1 MMTKERP
8 WIFSIHALSRAASR
22 FGLLV
27 DEKARL
33 EIWRQLNHEPTLV
46 TRSHDRSLYE
56 ISIFGR
62 KVIAVCDL
70 NKRTVVTLIDAK
82 RWYRGR
88 AIQSRKGKNIRP
100 KPGWNDSEE
109 E

>member
-22 FGLLV
+22 FNLIV

-33 EIWRQLNHEPTLV
+33 EIFKQLNHEPTVV
-46 TRSHDRSLYE
+46 TRHHDRVLFE
-56 ISIFGR
+56 ISLFGR
-62 KVIAVCDL
+62 KVIAVCEPH
-70 NKRTVVTLIDAK
+70 KRAIVTLLDAK
-82 RWYRGR
+82 KWYRNR
-88 AIQSRKGKNIRP
+88 ATQSRRGKNIPPR
-100 KPGWNDSEE
+100 PGWNDSEE